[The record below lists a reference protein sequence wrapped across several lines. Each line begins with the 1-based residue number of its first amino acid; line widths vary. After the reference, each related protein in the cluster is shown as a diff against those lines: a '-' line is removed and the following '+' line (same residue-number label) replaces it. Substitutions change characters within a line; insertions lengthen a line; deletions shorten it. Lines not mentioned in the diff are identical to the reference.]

1 MAGIS
6 VVDIEAIENQKEN
19 IQPIRSGRSAAQ
31 LVSLFNPSA
40 TPIDLIEIR
49 KQAHLKFQHRI
60 DLLESALESKP
71 IENSDDELLAQEL
84 IKDPLDIYLQY
95 IRWTI
100 ESYPAGGTSGESKL
114 IPLLEQVTR
123 KFIKDSRYKQDIRY
137 LKCWIFYA
145 NQVKTTTANDQKL
158 SSSTTTTTKI
168 IPNNTSSKLVLNYVI
183 HNRIGTKFN
192 LLYLEY
198 YKLFMPIERLESNE
212 EDRFKLEQVL
222 KFGIS
227 ETKKHDEE
235 EEQTNEEL
243 IELLNQIQSISK
255 KKKLESS
262 KEEKLTVSKKKMMNN
277 TKSIKKTKIKIFEDI
292 EGEEGMKETETKDRI
307 LKDQGESSN
316 ESPFSLI
323 STWDNLGTVNSNRKQ
338 NTLNPTKWKGQKM
351 PMKFSKPIPSTSS
364 SSGTAIFD
372 HQSSPII
379 ISSLDRPPAAST
391 RSKIKVY
398 EDHPQ
403 DDEQAV
409 MKEKA
414 ESLIIQEPDDSSNP
428 TLSSSSTTERKDDQS
443 KDQIIN
449 PHLLDDLLTS
459 EIQNQ
464 VNALHHL
471 HLNQLSDSNTALD
484 QDGQSSHVVLNFDP
498 LQFLSS

>member
-71 IENSDDELLAQEL
+71 IENSDDKLLAQEL

-100 ESYPAGGTSGESKL
+100 ESYPAGGTSGESRL

-123 KFIKDSRYKQDIRY
+123 KFIKDPRYKQDI
-137 LKCWIFYA
+137 
-145 NQVKTTTANDQKL
+145 
-158 SSSTTTTTKI
+158 
-168 IPNNTSSKLVLNYVI
+168 
-183 HNRIGTKFN
+183 
-192 LLYLEY
+192 
-198 YKLFMPIERLESNE
+198 RLESNE

-323 STWDNLGTVNSNRKQ
+323 STWDNLGTVHSNRKQ

-351 PMKFSKPIPSTSS
+351 PMKFSKPIPSTSTS
-364 SSGTAIFD
+364 PSSGTAIFD
-372 HQSSPII
+372 HQSSPVII
-379 ISSLDRPPAAST
+379 L
-391 RSKIKVY
+391 
-398 EDHPQ
+398 
-403 DDEQAV
+403 
-409 MKEKA
+409 
-414 ESLIIQEPDDSSNP
+414 
-428 TLSSSSTTERKDDQS
+428 
-443 KDQIIN
+443 
-449 PHLLDDLLTS
+449 
-459 EIQNQ
+459 
-464 VNALHHL
+464 
-471 HLNQLSDSNTALD
+471 
-484 QDGQSSHVVLNFDP
+484 
-498 LQFLSS
+498 